1 MLLGYVWWA
10 DLFMRVCTCEF
21 LHYTIY
27 NIITIIIVIITLIII
42 MTTIMGYDK
51 MMMVKKRDCKENEEN
66 ANRSEINGNIFYT
79 YPSVL
84 NSLLARSTSDESSKR
99 VVCV

>member
-1 MLLGYVWWA
+1 
-10 DLFMRVCTCEF
+10 
-21 LHYTIY
+21 
-27 NIITIIIVIITLIII
+27 
-42 MTTIMGYDK
+42 
-51 MMMVKKRDCKENEEN
+51 MMVKKRDCKENDEN

-84 NSLLARSTSDESSKR
+84 NSLLLYRSNSDESSKR